1 MIFLREKKEGGG
13 LNSEF
18 GIRNSELFLWGFWS
32 IIDLIL
38 GKEENVGMIGLI

>member
-13 LNSEF
+13 EF
-18 GIRNSELFLWGFWS
+18 RIRNSELFLWGFWI

>member
-1 MIFLREKKEGGG
+1 MIFLREKKEGV

-18 GIRNSELFLWGFWS
+18 RIIFVGILS

>member
-1 MIFLREKKEGGG
+1 MIFLRQKKEGV

-18 GIRNSELFLWGFWS
+18 GMQNSEFVGGFWS

-38 GKEENVGMIGLI
+38 GKYENVGMIGLI